1 MMYTKRR
8 RLLWLSFLS
17 FLLLLTTSPV
27 LCQDKVKLPCE
38 VMETSDAVK
47 SSVGKLNGIRYML
60 LHHANSA
67 DREILSK
74 WLTAHSGTEVK
85 FTFQH
90 KEYRGV
96 LCRLAHCFGRGL
108 LIYRGDVRPIKRDI
122 IDVILPLSP

>member
-1 MMYTKRR
+1 MDIRK
-8 RLLWLSFLS
+8 WLFLFVSFLS
-17 FLLLLTTSPV
+17 LLLIAAPV
-27 LCQDKVKLPCE
+27 FCQDRITLPCE

>member
-1 MMYTKRR
+1 MDIRK
-8 RLLWLSFLS
+8 WLFLFVSFLS
-17 FLLLLTTSPV
+17 LLLIAVPAF
-27 LCQDKVKLPCE
+27 CQDRITLPCE